1 MTNYSI
7 TTKYRS
13 GVDKDGDRRPWNE
26 IEDCGSFRSTV
37 DFTVTDQD
45 KKTDE
50 VNGII
55 VQYIQKSTTVDIY
68 KTKGGGIKDTLN
80 TSEEISEY
88 TNNNVKYMNDHYLEY
103 FKIKNGKSM
112 DGDQIIG
119 DQFGNGPICKYS
131 KKDIPKIDDE
141 LDMSEGT
148 IIQNGY
154 AIYIPYPQA
163 QNVKDEYD
171 WDDNEELPANGLP
184 MLTFNEDIWTE
195 LFNMKQSIVYAHKVS
210 YKWTYLN
217 IIKQARK
224 VIYLDSCEEDE
235 SAFESAFESAPDPN
249 EEAEEE
255 DDKDDDDLAAAM
267 AMSLGLSANP
277 ATKADEEQEITSTY
291 PISKTKPTRESAKPV
306 EPLESKEPQEKQKGG
321 RRKTRRKKTKKK
333 HKKSHRRCR
342 H

>member
-1 MTNYSI
+1 MNYSI

-13 GVDKDGDRRPWNE
+13 GEDTDGDGKPWNE

-55 VQYIQKSTTVDIY
+55 VQYIQKSTIVDIY
-68 KTKGGGIKDTLN
+68 KTKGGGIKNILN
-80 TSEEISEY
+80 TTEKISEY
-88 TNNNVKYMNDHYLEY
+88 TGDNVKYMNDHYLEY
-103 FKIKNGKSM
+103 FKIKNGINE
-112 DGDQIIG
+112 DG

-131 KKDIPKIDDE
+131 KKKIPIIDDE

-163 QNVKDEYD
+163 QNVKEDHP
-171 WDDNEELPANGLP
+171 WDDNDALPANGLP
-184 MLTFNEDIWTE
+184 MLPFDEDIWTE

-224 VIYLDSCEEDE
+224 VIYLDSCEE
-235 SAFESAFESAPDPN
+235 APNIIDAQQILNIPQQ
-249 EEAEEE
+249 EQEQEQ
-255 DDKDDDDLAAAM
+255 
-267 AMSLGLSANP
+267 
-277 ATKADEEQEITSTY
+277 EEQEQEEEQRQAQKHTPQTVASV
-291 PISKTKPTRESAKPV
+291 PGL
-306 EPLESKEPQEKQKGG
+306 EPG
-321 RRKTRRKKTKKK
+321 
-333 HKKSHRRCR
+333 
-342 H
+342 

>member
-1 MTNYSI
+1 MMNYTI

-13 GVDKDGDRRPWNE
+13 GKDNKGRPWNE

-37 DFTVTDQD
+37 DFTVTDKD
-45 KKTDE
+45 KKTDK

-68 KTKGGGIKDTLN
+68 KTKGGGIKKILN
-80 TSEEISEY
+80 TTEEISEY
-88 TNNNVKYMNDHYLEY
+88 TNNNVKYMNDNYLEY
-103 FKIKNGKSM
+103 FKVENDKEI
-112 DGDQIIG
+112 DG
-119 DQFGNGPICKYS
+119 DQFGNGPICKYD
-131 KKDIPKIDDE
+131 KKHRPIVDDE

-163 QNVKDEYD
+163 QKVIDEYD
-171 WDDNEELPANGLP
+171 WNDDEDLPANGLP
-184 MLTFNEDIWTE
+184 MIPFDEDTWNE

-217 IIKQARK
+217 IIKQARN

-235 SAFESAFESAPDPN
+235 SAFESGPDPN

-255 DDKDDDDLAAAM
+255 DDNDHDDDDELAAAL
-267 AMSLGLSANP
+267 AMSLGLSAKP
-277 ATKADEEQEITSTY
+277 ATQVDASEADEEPEITAAY

-333 HKKSHRRCR
+333 HKKSHRRR
-342 H
+342 SR

>member
-1 MTNYSI
+1 MMNYSI

-13 GVDKDGDRRPWNE
+13 GEDDDDKEWNK
-26 IEDCGSFRSTV
+26 INDCGGFRSTV

-68 KTKGGGIKDTLN
+68 KTKGGGIKDILN
-80 TSEEISEY
+80 TTEEISEY
-88 TNNNVKYMNDHYLEY
+88 TNNNVKYMNDNYLEY
-103 FKIKNGKSM
+103 FKIENGKGV
-112 DGDQIIG
+112 DG
-119 DQFGNGPICKYS
+119 DQFGNGPICKYT
-131 KKDIPKIDDE
+131 KKKIPIVDDE

-163 QNVKDEYD
+163 QKVKDEYE
-171 WDDNEELPANGLP
+171 WNDNKKLPANGLP
-184 MLTFNEDIWTE
+184 MIPFDEEIWTE

-235 SAFESAFESAPDPN
+235 SAFESAPDPN

-255 DDKDDDDLAAAM
+255 DDDDDYDDLAAAM
-267 AMSLGLSANP
+267 AMSLGLSAKP
-277 ATKADEEQEITSTY
+277 VTQVDASEADEESEITSAY
-291 PISKTKPTRESAKPV
+291 PISKTKSTRESAKPV
-306 EPLESKEPQEKQKGG
+306 EPLEPLESKEPQEKQKGG
-321 RRKTRRKKTKKK
+321 RRKTRRKKTKKETQK
-333 HKKSHRRCR
+333 IASSS
-342 H
+342 